1 MDIAKQWAIWNSV
14 RVFPRKWRG
23 NGMVVRDE
31 IPGDEN
37 HNINQWFDKMARAPM
52 LCLREVFLFGF
63 TLLAAST
70 SFDARPVMAQ
80 YIGVGPFGV
89 YLGGGHRY
97 HGGGYYHRHS
107 HHHVYYHS
115 HRHSSYRYGPSPVIA
130 ERSWPS
136 WRWFDA
142 GPLDL
147 SAHTPAPVR
156 YGAGSAG

>member
-23 NGMVVRDE
+23 NGMVVRGE

-37 HNINQWFDKMARAPM
+37 HNINQWIDKMARAPM
-52 LCLREVFLFGF
+52 LCLRVFLFGF

-70 SFDARPVMAQ
+70 IFDARPAMAQ

-97 HGGGYYHRHS
+97 HGGGYYHRHY

-115 HRHSSYRYGPSPVIA
+115 HRHSSYRYGYRHHGGGHGHHGGGSM
-130 ERSWPS
+130 
-136 WRWFDA
+136 
-142 GPLDL
+142 
-147 SAHTPAPVR
+147 PAL
-156 YGAGSAG
+156 